1 MNTNASDP
9 SRDIKDQIEAACK
22 LAGCNCFYPRNTNGE
37 IGHIDFYGPNR
48 SMDAALQM
56 CGVRITNH
64 RSVSDVPAPFD
75 RADLMDA
82 DGTKRGSILYG
93 ADGRGS
99 ADLSYALT
107 RPLTCFSIV
116 NE

>member
-1 MNTNASDP
+1 MNTEQTA
-9 SRDIKDQIEAACK
+9 RDIKDQIEAACK
-22 LAGCNCFYPRNTNGE
+22 LAGCHCFYPSNQRGE
-37 IGHIDFYGPNR
+37 IGHVDLYAANR
-48 SMDAALQM
+48 SMDAAPQM
-56 CGVRITNH
+56 CGVTITNH
-64 RSVSDVPAPFD
+64 RSITDVPAPFD

-107 RPLTCFSIV
+107 SPLKCFAIV

>member
-1 MNTNASDP
+1 MNTEQTA
-9 SRDIKDQIEAACK
+9 RDIKDQIEAACK
-22 LAGCNCFYPRNTNGE
+22 LAGCACFYPSNQRGE
-37 IGHIDFYGPNR
+37 IGHVDLYGANR
-48 SMDAALQM
+48 SMDAALQQL
-56 CGVRITNH
+56 GVTITNH
-64 RSVSDVPAPFD
+64 RSITDVPAPFD

-107 RPLTCFSIV
+107 APLKCFAIV